1 MNVIKNP
8 GLLFLIFI
16 LLIQVSCVESKKAT
30 SSPVTQQTVQSE
42 GDKLLFINLLFL
54 KTAEG
59 KDSCDLINSIV
70 ADGTVRGEEL
80 HQARNKENYYT
91 LFLNSCDGKTVYKE
105 EMDNQLDT
113 QMEVYNENGTIELKN
128 TSFKQREYSIKMQKG
143 KEKICRLIILKT
155 AQGRTETI
163 CNHLI
168 NL

>member
-1 MNVIKNP
+1 MEAIKDH
-8 GLLFLIFI
+8 GLLFLVFI
-16 LLIQVSCVESKKAT
+16 VLIQASCIESKKAAL
-30 SSPVTQQTVQSE
+30 SSVIQQAAQSE
-42 GDKLLFINLLFL
+42 GDKLVFVNLLFL
-54 KTAEG
+54 KTADG
-59 KDSCDLINSIV
+59 KDSCGLINSII
-70 ADGTVRGEEL
+70 ADGLLRGEEF

-143 KEKICRLIILKT
+143 KEKICRLVVIKT
-155 AQGRTETI
+155 AKGQTETI

-168 NL
+168 SL